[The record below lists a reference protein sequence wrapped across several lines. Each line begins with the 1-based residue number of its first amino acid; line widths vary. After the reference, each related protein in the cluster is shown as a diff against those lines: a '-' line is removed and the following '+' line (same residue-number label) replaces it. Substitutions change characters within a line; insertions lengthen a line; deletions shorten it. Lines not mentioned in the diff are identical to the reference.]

1 MRIRSGYSF
10 NTAYG
15 HLPAVFKRAVF
26 NGVAPLT
33 DRASTFG
40 WSAWAKLAKTNDVR
54 PVFGLELAVS
64 ANPFA
69 KKDRDIDYWTF
80 VAKTD
85 LKPLNELLR
94 LATANSKGEPVLSYR
109 QALEV
114 DGVFKIA
121 SGNGPINE
129 VQWFAKAD
137 DVFIAMSPSLSTYAY
152 KAYREIGT
160 KFVLSND
167 NKYPNPE
174 DAELY
179 ALAIGRNASMQT
191 YPQHIM
197 DPVELSFELFERIDM
212 EDLASARSNMT
223 LLLNSSTA
231 GLKKG
236 HLVEPIGVKRG
247 LVEECVVGAM
257 RLGINLDDETYASR
271 MSYELRLINE
281 KGYEDYFHI
290 VGDLT
295 RWARTQML
303 VGPARG
309 SSCGSLVCFLLGI
322 TTVDPIRYGLLFERF
337 IDINRSDLPDIDID
351 FSDQHRSKVFEYI
364 QEKYGKER
372 VARIGTVQFFKHR
385 SALQAGG
392 AAYKVPK
399 WRTEAL
405 ADVVEPRAAG
415 DARANLSLTDAFE
428 MLPVGKALI
437 KDFPDMAKTA
447 MLEGHPKH
455 YSQHAAGVIITDKPV
470 IDYVA
475 IDSRTGATNCDMR
488 DAEALNLLKID
499 ALGLTQ
505 LSIFEDAFAL
515 IDTPVSSLFDLPL
528 DDPAVFEV
536 FNRGDFLGIFQF
548 NGKALQ
554 GITRQISVQS
564 FDDIVSI
571 TALARPGP
579 INSGATQAWI
589 ERKKG
594 AQVFYPHAV
603 FEPILQPTLGVIVY
617 QEQIMQ
623 MCRIVGMDW
632 SDVIAVR
639 KAMGKSQGLEAM
651 RKWQDKFVSG
661 LVTLSKHYKESKV
674 TEEEAT
680 RLWMGM
686 CEFGAYAFNKSHS
699 VAYAVISYWCAWLK
713 AYFPTA
719 FAAATLT
726 HERDDDQQ
734 IALLRELE
742 RNGILYKPFDAKHS
756 TDKWTVAV
764 EGNMRTLVGPV
775 SNVIGVGPVGQ
786 REFLEWRHDPI
797 KRPMSSRTGKMISA
811 ARTKLDTL
819 WPIRDAASS
828 LIAAQPSI
836 KSEPIPIEAI
846 SDPSFETGFASIMV
860 VAQIDKMTIKNE
872 NDEASVTRRGRK
884 LDGEKTTALNLWL
897 RDDTGTL
904 FAKIDR
910 FNFDAMGQPMVDR
923 GGAGKAIYALR
934 GTVRSGEFRMLNV
947 QKVLYL
953 GERK

>member
-26 NGVAPLT
+26 DGVAPLT

-40 WSAWAKLAKTNDVR
+40 WNPWAKLAKTNNVR
-54 PVFGLELAVS
+54 PIYGLELAVS
-64 ANPFA
+64 TNPFA

-94 LATANSKGEPVLSYR
+94 LATANSRGEPVISYR
-109 QALEV
+109 QAIEAE
-114 DGVFKIA
+114 GVFKIV
-121 SGNGPINE
+121 GGQGPISE
-129 VQWFAKAD
+129 MAWFAKLD
-137 DVFIAMSPSLSTYAY
+137 DVYVALSPSLSTYAY
-152 KAYREIGT
+152 RTYREMGT

-167 NKYPNPE
+167 NYYPDPDDHHE
-174 DAELY
+174 Y
-179 ALAIGRNASMQT
+179 ALAIGRNASSQT
-191 YPQHIM
+191 WPQHIM
-197 DPVELSFELFERIDM
+197 SRGELAFHLMDQFVDPHDMLGAENHLFDIVKG
-212 EDLASARSNMT
+212 
-223 LLLNSSTA
+223 STA
-231 GLKKG
+231 ELKKG
-236 HLVEPIGVKRG
+236 HLVEPIGVQRP
-247 LVEECVVGAM
+247 LLDECIQGAEKLGVNLEAPGYLE
-257 RLGINLDDETYASR
+257 RLG
-271 MSYELRLINE
+271 YELKLIKE

-290 VGDLT
+290 VGDLV
-295 RWARTQML
+295 RWARGQML

-322 TTVDPIRYGLLFERF
+322 TTVDPIPYGLLFERF

-351 FSDQHRSKVFEYI
+351 FSDQHRGRVFEYLRD
-364 QEKYGKER
+364 KYGAKR

-385 SALQAGG
+385 SALQVGG

-399 WRTEAL
+399 WRIDAL
-405 ADVVEPRAAG
+405 ADIVEPRAAG

-428 MLPVGKALI
+428 MLPVGKKLVA
-437 KDFPDMAKTA
+437 DFPDMARTA
-447 MLEGHPKH
+447 KLEGHPKH

-475 IDSRTGATNCDMR
+475 IDSRSGATQCDMR
-488 DAEALNLLKID
+488 DAEAMNLLKID

-505 LSIFEDAFAL
+505 LSIFEDAFEL
-515 IDTPVSSLFDLPL
+515 IKTPVSALFDLSL
-528 DDPAVFEV
+528 DDLAAFEV

-554 GITRQISVQS
+554 GITRQVTVKS

-579 INSGATQAWI
+579 INSGATQTWI

-594 AQVFYPHAV
+594 GQVLSVHPLFD
-603 FEPILQPTLGVIVY
+603 PILAPTLGVIVY

-623 MCRIVGMDW
+623 MCRAVGMEW

-651 RKWQDKFVSG
+651 KKWQDKFVAGCSNHG
-661 LVTLSKHYKESKV
+661 IPPSFSE
-674 TEEEAT
+674 

-699 VAYAVISYWCAWLK
+699 VAYAVISYWCAWMK
-713 AYFPTA
+713 AYHPTA

-726 HERDDDQQ
+726 HERDDDKQ
-734 IALLRELE
+734 IAMLRELE
-742 RNGILYKPFDAKHS
+742 RNGIHYKPFDIKHS
-756 TDKWTVAV
+756 TNKWTVAV
-764 EGNMRTLVGPV
+764 EGNSRTLIGPV

-786 REFLEWRHDPI
+786 SEFLAYRTNPI
-797 KRPMSSRTGKMISA
+797 LFPMSSRTSKMISA
-811 ARTKLDTL
+811 GKTKLDTL
-819 WPIRDAASS
+819 WPIRDAAKP
-828 LIAAQPSI
+828 LVEAQFAI
-836 KSEPIPIEAI
+836 KSVPIPIEAI
-846 SDPSFETGFASIMV
+846 NDPTYETGFGSIMV

-872 NDEASVTRRGRK
+872 NDEASVAKRGRK
-884 LDGEKTTALNLWL
+884 IDGDLTTSLNLWL
-897 RDDTGTL
+897 RDDTGTV

-910 FNFDAMGQPMVDR
+910 LNYEKLGKEMVDR
-923 GGAGKAIYALR
+923 GGAGKALYALR
-934 GTVRSGEFRMLNV
+934 GTVRGGEFRMLNV